1 MLQTVYSDADFLAV
15 IKQRK
20 KVLGVFWGVTLAYAA
35 LCVGMLIYYIGLPYN
50 AAEQALPKWLVWIA
64 SALYVIFLF
73 PYMGIKYHRVNCYY
87 KLLYTISEG
96 IKNEEKCY
104 FAFFAEKDL
113 QKENVDVISCVFKT
127 WNAKKQEWMEREVYF
142 DVEKDWPDLEQGD
155 LVRYVV
161 QSNFLVRYDVLVRQA
176 LTAEELGEDDSYYED
191 DEEGEGVVAN
201 ADENAVE
208 AIVAGEENAV
218 EATVTGDENG
228 EETATG
234 KAAND

>member
-20 KVLGVFWGVTLAYAA
+20 KVLGVFWGVTLAYVA
-35 LCVGMLIYYIGLPYN
+35 LCAGLLVYYIGLPYN
-50 AAEQALPKWLVWIA
+50 AAEQALPKWFVWIA
-64 SALYVIFLF
+64 SAIYVIFLF
-73 PYMGIKYHRVNCYY
+73 PFMGIKYHRVNRYY
-87 KLLYTISEG
+87 KLLHTISEG

-113 QKENVDVISCVFKT
+113 QKENVDVISCVFKI

-191 DEEGEGVVAN
+191 DEEEGEN
-201 ADENAVE
+201 ASDGGDENA
-208 AIVAGEENAV
+208 AGTTVVGDDNTA
-218 EATVTGDENG
+218 EATVAGG
-228 EETATG
+228 ESGSAGE
-234 KAAND
+234 AAND

>member
-1 MLQTVYSDADFLAV
+1 
-15 IKQRK
+15 
-20 KVLGVFWGVTLAYAA
+20 
-35 LCVGMLIYYIGLPYN
+35 
-50 AAEQALPKWLVWIA
+50 
-64 SALYVIFLF
+64 
-73 PYMGIKYHRVNCYY
+73 
-87 KLLYTISEG
+87 
-96 IKNEEKCY
+96 
-104 FAFFAEKDL
+104 
-113 QKENVDVISCVFKT
+113 
-127 WNAKKQEWMEREVYF
+127 MEREVYF

-218 EATVTGDENG
+218 EATVAGDENG
-228 EETATG
+228 EEAATG